1 MKTDTSPN
9 LRSLTLAVILI
20 VLAGGYRVL
29 RAAYLPEL
37 PNFSPLMA
45 MAFCG
50 GLFLPWRLALGSVL
64 GTLMVSDL
72 WIGLVLGIG
81 GLGWHLVINYL
92 LFSAALGFG
101 MLLRQKAFS
110 LRWFLGGVLFNA
122 IVFYLVTNTG
132 SWMANPYYAKTI
144 AGWIQAL
151 TTGVPGYPPTWT
163 FFRNSMFS
171 DLFFSSIFAGSWFLA
186 RGGSKLATKA
196 RPARVAVKR

>member
-1 MKTDTSPN
+1 MKTEISPSH
-9 LRSLTLAVILI
+9 RHLTLAIILI

-50 GLFLPWRLALGSVL
+50 GLFLPWRLALGVVI
-64 GTLMVSDL
+64 GTLIVSDL

-81 GLGWHLVINYL
+81 GIGSYLVINYL
-92 LFSAALGFG
+92 LFGMALGLG

-132 SWMANPYYAKTI
+132 SWMSNPYYAKTI

-186 RGGSKLATKA
+186 RGASKLPGKS
-196 RPARVAVKR
+196 RPAKVRTKN

>member
-1 MKTDTSPN
+1 MKTEISPSH
-9 LRSLTLAVILI
+9 RHLTLAIILI

-50 GLFLPWRLALGSVL
+50 GLFLPWRLALGAVF
-64 GTLMVSDL
+64 GTLLVSDL

-81 GLGWHLVINYL
+81 GIGSHLVINYL
-92 LFSAALGFG
+92 LFGMALGLG

-132 SWMANPYYAKTI
+132 SWMSNPYYAKTI

-186 RGGSKLATKA
+186 RGASKLPGKA
-196 RPARVAVKR
+196 RPAKVRTKN